1 MDFLWEIGCEELP
14 PHFIPQAIN
23 QLKEG
28 AERLLDQ
35 KDISFSRVSAYGTP
49 RRLVLY
55 IEDIAPIQ
63 KEKILEIKGPPYHIA
78 FDDKGNPTQSALG
91 FARSQ
96 GVEVS
101 ELIVKEDKQGKYV
114 YALKK
119 EAGRPTEEI
128 LKEILPELFSS
139 IFLPKSMRWDASGLR
154 FIRPVRWLLTLL
166 GNNILEFRLG
176 DLLSSNKT
184 FLERYLKEEFT
195 PNSIEEY
202 FEKLRDKG
210 IVLEPDKRKEI
221 ILNGASELAEGVG
234 GKIAVSEEL
243 LEKVTFLNERPHPF
257 LGRID
262 ERFLNLPKEVIITA
276 MQSYLNLFP
285 IVDEEGKLLPY
296 FVGVRDGDEKGL
308 ENVAEGYEEVLK
320 ARLADAH
327 FFFEEDLKITL
338 EERSKQLNGI
348 IFLGGLGTIADKV
361 ERMISVISSLPIDDD
376 IKEKAIKVAR
386 LCRADLTT
394 NMVKEFP
401 DLQGVIGRCYA
412 LLQGEDEDVANA
424 IYESYQYSL
433 SPDGIWTPLGRL
445 ISLVDKMDTLVGAF
459 HLGLQPTGSSDP
471 FALRRACQT
480 VIDILRE
487 ERITQLKDLLEMVS
501 EAYKREGI
509 EPKGMDE
516 LREFI
521 KNRIG
526 LSLREMGVRY
536 DIVNAV
542 LAGDLDD
549 IRDVFQRALALEEL
563 REKEEFVPTIM
574 ASVRLINILRQGERR
589 GEKIREGVKEEL
601 LLLPEEKD
609 LYEQG
614 AKVKEK
620 VEKLRENGD
629 YKAVF
634 LELSYLKD
642 LINRFFD
649 KVLVMTEDDELRAN
663 RLALVNSVWQMF
675 FLFGDLSQ
683 IVIEG

>member
-14 PHFIPQAIN
+14 PHFIPQAIK

-28 AERLLDQ
+28 AEKLLNQ
-35 KDISFSRVSAYGTP
+35 KDVSFSKISAYGTP

-78 FDDKGNPTQSALG
+78 FDDKGNPTQSAFG

-96 GVEVS
+96 GVNVD

-119 EAGRPTEEI
+119 EAGRPTGEI
-128 LKEILPELFSS
+128 LKEVLPELFSS
-139 IFLPKSMRWDASGLR
+139 VFLPKSMRWDASGLR
-154 FIRPVRWLLTLL
+154 FIRPVRWLLALL
-166 GNNILEFRLG
+166 GNDILELRLG

-184 FLERYLKEEFT
+184 YLERYLKEEFT
-195 PNSIEEY
+195 PKSIEEY
-202 FEKLRDKG
+202 FEKLREVG
-210 IVLEPDKRKEI
+210 IVLEPIKRREI
-221 ILNGASELAEGVG
+221 IINGANELAESVG
-234 GKIAVSEEL
+234 GEIASNDEL
-243 LEKVTFLNERPHPF
+243 LEKVTFLNEKPRPF

-262 ERFLNLPKEVIITA
+262 ERFLHLPKEVIITA

-296 FVGVRDGDEKGL
+296 FVGVRDGDEEGL
-308 ENVAEGYEEVLK
+308 ENVIEGYEEVLK

-327 FFFEEDLKITL
+327 FFFEEDLKVSL

-361 ERMISVISSLPIDDD
+361 ERMISVISSLSIDGD
-376 IKEKAIKVAR
+376 IKEKAIRVAR

-401 DLQGVIGRCYA
+401 DLQGIIGRCYA
-412 LLQGEDEDVANA
+412 LLQGEEEEVASA
-424 IYESYQYSL
+424 IYESYQYNL

-459 HLGLQPTGSSDP
+459 NLGLQPTGSSDP

-480 VIDILRE
+480 VIDILRDE
-487 ERITQLKDLLEMVS
+487 KKIQFKDLLEKVIQTYT
-501 EAYKREGI
+501 EKGI

-526 LSLREMGVRY
+526 LSLRDMGIRY

-542 LAGDLDD
+542 LAGELED

-563 REKEEFVPTIM
+563 RENEEFIPAVM

-589 GEKIREGVKEEL
+589 GEKIREEVKEEL
-601 LLLPEEKD
+601 LLLPEEKE

-614 AKVKEK
+614 RKVREK
-620 VEKLRENGD
+620 VEELRQNED
-629 YKAVF
+629 YKSIF
-634 LELSYLKD
+634 LELSSLKD

-663 RLALVNSVWQMF
+663 RLALVNSIWKMF